1 MLLFFHP
8 FQSGP
13 LQTEAV
19 TIGVVDLI
27 VKLLKTCSDDIVLC
41 GKLMMCAGNMA
52 DQGMSYYYYYYYYYY
67 VVNLCVVMSVCA
79 IMIPCYLRHVQ
90 RILCFVVIDDVCWQ
104 YG

>member
-52 DQGMSYYYYYYYYYY
+52 DQGMSY

-79 IMIPCYLRHVQ
+79 IRIPCYLYVDGL
-90 RILCFVVIDDVCWQ
+90 ICSD
-104 YG
+104 